1 MLDINLFRE
10 QPDVVRKS
18 LTDRQLETTPV
29 EDILELDEQRRTL
42 IQEVEAL
49 KAEKNIVSKEIAQTK
64 DEGARQAKI
73 DSMRKVGDRIS
84 ELDRKLRVIESQ
96 LNEKMSN
103 IPNIPDQSTP
113 YGISE
118 DENDFPDKL

>member
-10 QPDVVRKS
+10 QPDLVRKS

-29 EDILELDEQRRTL
+29 DDILELDKQRRNL

-49 KAEKNIVSKEIAQTK
+49 KAERNIVSKEIAQIK

-73 DSMRKVGDRIS
+73 DSMREVGDRIS
-84 ELDRKLRVIESQ
+84 ELSASRCYMNLHGSSPIFIARIKSRI
-96 LNEKMSN
+96 
-103 IPNIPDQSTP
+103 
-113 YGISE
+113 
-118 DENDFPDKL
+118 